1 MNGIFGDLSKSS
13 EGPFRTLAPLPNVP
27 YSATTD
33 KDGVAVVRNIPATTR
48 GMDVFHPQFQVPL
61 QEPNGWRD
69 RHIRTS
75 FSPGTTNKYELTL
88 EPKGKAFIGQK

>member
-1 MNGIFGDLSKSS
+1 M
-13 EGPFRTLAPLPNVP
+13 E
-27 YSATTD
+27 
-33 KDGVAVVRNIPATTR
+33 VV
-48 GMDVFHPQFQVPL
+48 HPQFQVPL

-88 EPKGKAFIGQK
+88 EPKGKAFIGQR